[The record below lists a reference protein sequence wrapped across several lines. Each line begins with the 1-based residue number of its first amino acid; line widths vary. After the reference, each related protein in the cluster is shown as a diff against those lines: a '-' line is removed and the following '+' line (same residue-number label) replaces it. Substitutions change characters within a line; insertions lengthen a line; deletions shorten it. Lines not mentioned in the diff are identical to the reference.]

1 MMSYTVKWTD
11 EILPWMSLISAAF
24 CAIFALLRFD
34 VYMLLMPTSVFEGFT
49 VGVALI
55 IGLNQINFACGLK
68 PAVKHEEFVLNIGES
83 LAELGNTK
91 AASLVLFLIQMPLL
105 YILMKKVPKVPWTVI
120 MPLIS
125 IPIGWLCDAGHLA
138 VELLTLKSKY
148 GMLSP
153 NLVSSL
159 KPLGDLVEG
168 SDTLSLII
176 NSGSI
181 AVVAVLETLISAKI
195 AQNRIDRS
203 FNELI
208 ELRGLTLGHVAC
220 GVTGAMA
227 PTGVF
232 VRTSLNTS
240 LGATHRFSQILNAL
254 LVAMIAAAMMPIF
267 SFLPQATIAALL
279 VVSAIRMTPITYL
292 KRLWAESRGS
302 FCLCLG
308 TALVCVAEDPV
319 IGLAVGMI
327 IALLSRA
334 KHIDKAPGVDVEER
348 QLASGKKYAV
358 SVVGS
363 LTYLNSES
371 FIEKVKKLPGALEVN
386 LSLQSCQVMDHDG
399 LTALEKVVKTW
410 SKDDEGVP
418 KEKVKISAPCHL
430 LPALRKAA
438 WFISAEG
445 EGRVLSEEMV

>member
-1 MMSYTVKWTD
+1 
-11 EILPWMSLISAAF
+11 
-24 CAIFALLRFD
+24 
-34 VYMLLMPTSVFEGFT
+34 
-49 VGVALI
+49 
-55 IGLNQINFACGLK
+55 
-68 PAVKHEEFVLNIGES
+68 
-83 LAELGNTK
+83 
-91 AASLVLFLIQMPLL
+91 
-105 YILMKKVPKVPWTVI
+105 
-120 MPLIS
+120 
-125 IPIGWLCDAGHLA
+125 
-138 VELLTLKSKY
+138 
-148 GMLSP
+148 MLSP

-195 AQNRIDRS
+195 ASNRVDRS

-208 ELRGLTLGHVAC
+208 EMRGLTLGHVAC
-220 GVTGAMA
+220 GVTGGMA

-232 VRTSLNTS
+232 VRTSLNTT

-302 FCLCLG
+302 FFLCLG
-308 TALVCVAEDPV
+308 TALICVAEDPV

-327 IALLSRA
+327 LALLSRA
-334 KHIDKAPGVDVEER
+334 KDIDKAPGVDVEER

-371 FIEKVKKLPGALEVN
+371 FIEKVKKLPGALEVH
-386 LSLQSCQVMDHDG
+386 LSLQSCQVLDHDG
-399 LTALEKVVKTW
+399 LAALEKVVKTW